1 MNSETNNTAGAGC
14 ISQLVSHLIYG
25 DIEEMPLSILGD
37 DCPDTSYYNTLDRER
52 QVRLAAAATV
62 LAWSQGRLHPS
73 GFLLD
78 NETSPST
85 GANGN
90 DHE

>member
-37 DCPDTSYYNTLDRER
+37 DCPDTNYYNTLDREQ

-78 NETSPST
+78 NAESIHGGKEP
-85 GANGN
+85 
-90 DHE
+90 EL

>member
-37 DCPDTSYYNTLDRER
+37 DYQDTNYYNTLDREQ

-78 NETSPST
+78 NAKC
-85 GANGN
+85 GATEAKGTKP
-90 DHE
+90 